1 MVLKGMAD
9 LPLYAVFFVTIGLNF
24 FFALSGKGAAIFQMP
39 AFVWLGM
46 PINGAKSMALLANTV
61 SLTAVSLENFRANR
75 LDLKLGLPVI
85 IGSFAFAPVGAY
97 LSTFIEKKVVMLLFV
112 IFLVYAGI
120 SAFITVKPPPKAGG
134 ASGRNRQIKTA
145 YLFGIGVIAGLVSGL
160 LAVGGGAI
168 ISAFMLLLGCQAKKI
183 SMITALAVPF
193 SSFTGFITYAAA
205 GYISWPAL
213 VTVSGAAFLG
223 GYLGNKTAHS
233 FLSDKII
240 QQTIG
245 ALSLMLAVKIFF
257 ELVGNPVSHDL

>member
-97 LSTFIEKKVVMLLFV
+97 LSTFIEKKWSCCCL
-112 IFLVYAGI
+112 
-120 SAFITVKPPPKAGG
+120 
-134 ASGRNRQIKTA
+134 
-145 YLFGIGVIAGLVSGL
+145 
-160 LAVGGGAI
+160 
-168 ISAFMLLLGCQAKKI
+168 
-183 SMITALAVPF
+183 
-193 SSFTGFITYAAA
+193 
-205 GYISWPAL
+205 
-213 VTVSGAAFLG
+213 
-223 GYLGNKTAHS
+223 
-233 FLSDKII
+233 
-240 QQTIG
+240 
-245 ALSLMLAVKIFF
+245 
-257 ELVGNPVSHDL
+257 